1 METVQGRIALWFRVC
16 VTPSKLGEHPARHHH
31 PRCGL
36 GELSESLLLS
46 LLIHT
51 MGARAASIH
60 RPSQRLGEAWQLD
73 LKPVFDVGDL
83 VTMPGDP
90 WGPERQ
96 PSPRRDGV
104 MAFTAVGAHALL
116 LPDLRSGC
124 QGALWRGEGSG
135 PRF

>member
-1 METVQGRIALWFRVC
+1 ML
-16 VTPSKLGEHPARHHH
+16 PAIITRGVAWGSSLS
-31 PRCGL
+31 RCSSVSSSTQW
-36 GELSESLLLS
+36 EQERPLL
-46 LLIHT
+46 
-51 MGARAASIH
+51 H
-60 RPSQRLGEAWQLD
+60 RPSQRLGEAWPLD

-116 LPDLRSGC
+116 PPDLRSGC
-124 QGALWRGEGSG
+124 QGALWQGEGSG